1 MGCGCKDKGGNKLS
15 PDLLNKETG
24 ELNVKGKLLKIPTAL
39 LVTLGIIL
47 ISPLLLIFIWV
58 IAIKTVFGKSSNIVN
73 MMLGRFQN
81 KKESVEP
88 DDDVDFDEDTYE
100 MINID
105 IIK

>member
-1 MGCGCKDKGGNKLS
+1 MGCGCKGDKKVS

-24 ELNVKGKLLKIPTAL
+24 ELNIKGKLLKIPTAL
-39 LVTLGIIL
+39 AVTLGIIL

-58 IAIKTVFGKSSNIVN
+58 IAIKSVFGKSSNIIN

-81 KKESVEP
+81 KKESIEP
-88 DDDVDFDEDTYE
+88 EDEVDFDEDAYE
-100 MINID
+100 MINVD